1 MRSKIISLSAI
12 SAGFIAIVLTL
23 GSYVGFADLS
33 CIILSSVFVIMPL
46 YLRSYKGAFLTYLVG
61 GILGIL
67 FSFSTILTSF
77 VLPSYFVFFGVYPI
91 VKNLLRDKQV
101 NKYLAKTIGLIW
113 CVITI
118 YGVYFYYTLIMGFN
132 LNDLPKIVAD
142 YVLIFIAPF
151 SAIFFVIYDKF
162 LVVCKMLLDKYLYR
176 IIKEN

>member
-23 GSYVGFADLS
+23 GSYIGVADIS

-46 YLRSYKGAFLTYLVG
+46 YLRSYKGALLTYLVG
-61 GILGIL
+61 GTLGVL

-77 VLPSYFVFFGVYPI
+77 VLPSYFIFFGVYPI
-91 VKNLLRDKQV
+91 VKSLLRDKQV

-118 YGVYFYYTLIMGFN
+118 YGVYFYYTLIMGFT
-132 LNDLPKIVAD
+132 LNDLPNVIAD
-142 YVLIFIAPF
+142 YILIFIAPI

-162 LVVCKMLLDKYLYR
+162 LIVSKMLLDKYLYK